1 MCVSSACC
9 PWAVPAVLAV
19 PCPGPALG
27 SPDSGSSPDSAA
39 TSGMQEHI
47 PWLLTAMSLLLQ
59 EGQDKIFLIQKL
71 HSVYEQR
78 D

>member
-1 MCVSSACC
+1 
-9 PWAVPAVLAV
+9 
-19 PCPGPALG
+19 
-27 SPDSGSSPDSAA
+27 
-39 TSGMQEHI
+39 MQEHI